1 MWDTTI
7 NKFQST
13 LSDVGRQI
21 SVWSTT
27 HLLNIIIIIV
37 GAEILYQISFRAISK
52 VVHKTA
58 HRPDLFPTATDR
70 KKRVKTL
77 DSLIHATLRI
87 IIIVLASIMIASE
100 LGINTAPLVASAGV
114 IGVALGIGAQN
125 FIRDLMSGFFIITEN
140 QYRVGDVISVGTTI
154 ATIQIIGEVEAINI
168 RTTVIRDL
176 DGGLHHISNGTIVVA
191 SNLTMNFAQINE
203 DIVVAMNTDIDK
215 LKHVI
220 DHVGEELAASPDFK
234 NAVLKAPHFE
244 RIQQF
249 TDEGISVK
257 VLGKTVAGDQ
267 WRVKGELY
275 KRLKV
280 AFDKNH
286 IHLAG
291 NH

>member
-1 MWDTTI
+1 MWDTTT
-7 NKFQST
+7 NKLQST
-13 LSDVGRQI
+13 LSDVAHQI
-21 SVWSTT
+21 TGWSGT
-27 HLLNIIIIIV
+27 HLLNIVIIV
-37 GAEILYQISFRAISK
+37 IGAEVLYQVSVRATSK

-58 HRPDLFPTATDR
+58 RRPDLFPTALDR

-87 IIIVLASIMIASE
+87 IILVLALIMIASE

-114 IGVALGIGAQN
+114 IGVALGIGAQS

-140 QYRVGDVISVGTTI
+140 QYRVGDTVSIGTTI

-168 RTTVIRDL
+168 RTTVLRDL

-203 DIVVAMNTDIDK
+203 DIVVAMDTDIDK

-220 DHVGEELAASPDFK
+220 DHVGEELAASPEFER
-234 NAVLKAPHFE
+234 AILTAPHFE

-249 TDEGISVK
+249 TDEGISIK
-257 VLGKTVAGDQ
+257 VIGKTNAGDQ

-286 IHLAG
+286 IKLAG
-291 NH
+291 SH